1 MTTNVMSIMSV
12 RDWDPAV
19 SVNPTITI
27 KDIFSE
33 VETTA
38 KTEEDPLLLSC
49 TLHRLT
55 NEDPNGLNGTFAHD
69 LTSAFVKEQ
78 ITDEDRAFAGIV
90 RRHYNDKIV
99 LTTLRG
105 DRITPFRQDL
115 ARFLSGEF
123 KKIGEAHEFPLK
135 FLGMLYKLPYFYKY
149 DKELGSVFDSEYHSL
164 TGEELNYETEHKKLT
179 YMKKVTAYRKGRHPH
194 EYWFRDH
201 KDDRIMLS
209 VEARSPL
216 ADLFDHY
223 LSSNKNISVKGY
235 FRAARKDTLEYY
247 RAQTWVLNV

>member
-1 MTTNVMSIMSV
+1 MATAVMSI
-12 RDWDPAV
+12 RDWDPVV
-19 SVNPTITI
+19 SVSPTMAI
-27 KDIFSE
+27 KDLFAD
-33 VETTA
+33 VESTA

-49 TLHRLT
+49 VLYRLT
-55 NEDPNGLNGTFAHD
+55 NEDLNVLAATD
-69 LTSAFVKEQ
+69 LMSAFVKEQ
-78 ITDEDRAFAGIV
+78 ITDEDRVFAGTV

-115 ARFLSGEF
+115 GRFLSGEF
-123 KKIGEAHEFPLK
+123 KTTGESHQFPTK

-149 DKELGSVFDSEYHSL
+149 DKELGTVFDGEYHSL
-164 TGEELNYETEHKKLT
+164 KGDVLNYDTEHKKLT
-179 YMKKVTAYRKGRHPH
+179 FIKKIMSYRKGRNPH
-194 EYWFRDH
+194 EYWFSDH

>member
-1 MTTNVMSIMSV
+1 MATNVMTV
-12 RDWDPAV
+12 RNWDNAV
-19 SVNPTITI
+19 SVDPNMTI
-27 KDIFSE
+27 KDIFAD

-49 TLHRLT
+49 VLYRLT
-55 NEDPNGLNGTFAHD
+55 NEDPNIANGSFAHD
-69 LTSAFVKEQ
+69 LTSNFIKEQ
-78 ITDEDRAFAGIV
+78 ITDEDRIFAGTV

-105 DRITPFRQDL
+105 DRITPFRHDL

-123 KKIGEAHEFPLK
+123 KKIGEAHQFPVK
-135 FLGMLYKLPYFYKY
+135 FLGMFYKLPYFYHY
-149 DKELGSVFDSEYHSL
+149 DKELGSVFDSEYHAL
-164 TGEELNYETEHKKLT
+164 KGDELNHETENKKLT
-179 YMKKVTAYRKGRHPH
+179 FIKKIVSYRKGRHPH
-194 EYWFRDH
+194 EYWFSDH

-209 VEARSPL
+209 MEARSPL

-223 LSSNKNISVKGY
+223 LSSNNTITVKGY

-247 RAQTWVLNV
+247 RAQSWVLNL

>member
-1 MTTNVMSIMSV
+1 MTTAIMSV
-12 RDWDPAV
+12 RDWDPVV
-19 SVNPTITI
+19 SVNPTTALN
-27 KDIFSE
+27 DIFAVT
-33 VETTA
+33 VETTVE
-38 KTEEDPLLLSC
+38 TEEDPLLLSC
-49 TLHRLT
+49 VLYRL
-55 NEDPNGLNGTFAHD
+55 NIEDPNGLTFSYG
-69 LTSAFVKEQ
+69 LTDSSVKEQ
-78 ITDEDRAFAGIV
+78 ITVKDRIFAETV

-123 KKIGEAHEFPLK
+123 KKTGENHEFPTK
-135 FLGMLYKLPYFYKY
+135 FLGMLYKLPYFYHY

-164 TGEELNYETEHKKLT
+164 KGDEINYSTENKKLT
-179 YMKKVTAYRKGRHPH
+179 FIKKIISYRKGRNPN
-194 EYWFRDH
+194 EYWFNDH
-201 KDDRIMLS
+201 KDDRFMLS

-223 LSSNKNISVKGY
+223 LTSNNNIAVKGY

>member
-1 MTTNVMSIMSV
+1 MATIMSV
-12 RDWDPAV
+12 RDWDNTV
-19 SVNPTITI
+19 SVNPNMTI
-27 KDIFSE
+27 KDIFAD

-49 TLHRLT
+49 VLYRLT
-55 NEDPNGLNGTFAHD
+55 NEDPNIANGSFVHD
-69 LTSAFVKEQ
+69 FTSDFVKAQ
-78 ITDEDRAFAGIV
+78 ITDEDRIFAGIV

-105 DRITPFRQDL
+105 DLITPFRQDL

-123 KKIGEAHEFPLK
+123 KKIGEAHQFPSK
-135 FLGMLYKLPYFYKY
+135 FLGMFYKLPYFYKY
-149 DKELGSVFDSEYHSL
+149 DKELRNVFDSEYHSL
-164 TGEELNYETEHKKLT
+164 KGDELNYETEN
-179 YMKKVTAYRKGRHPH
+179 KKVTFIKKIKSHRKGRNPH

-209 VEARSPL
+209 IEARAPL
-216 ADLFDHY
+216 VDLFDHY
-223 LSSNKNISVKGY
+223 LTTNEHIAVKGS

-247 RAQTWVLNV
+247 RATSWVLNV

>member
-1 MTTNVMSIMSV
+1 MSIRA
-12 RDWDPAV
+12 RDPVV
-19 SVNPTITI
+19 SADPTISI
-27 KDIFSE
+27 KDIFAE
-33 VETTA
+33 VAITT

-49 TLHRLT
+49 VLYRLN
-55 NEDPNGLNGTFAHD
+55 NEDPNGLNGSFAHD
-69 LTSAFVKEQ
+69 LTGPLVKEQ
-78 ITDEDRAFAGIV
+78 ITDEDRIFAGTV

-123 KKIGEAHEFPLK
+123 KKTGENHEFPIK
-135 FLGMLYKLPYFYKY
+135 FLGMLYKLPYFYHY
-149 DKELGSVFDSEYHSL
+149 DKELQPVFDGEYHSL
-164 TGEELNYETEHKKLT
+164 KGDVLNYETEQQKLT
-179 YMKKVTAYRKGRHPH
+179 FIKKIMSYRKGRNPH
-194 EYWFRDH
+194 EYWFSDH
-201 KDDRIMLS
+201 KDDRFMLS

-223 LSSNKNISVKGY
+223 LTSNNNIAVKGY

-247 RAQTWVLNV
+247 RANTWTLII